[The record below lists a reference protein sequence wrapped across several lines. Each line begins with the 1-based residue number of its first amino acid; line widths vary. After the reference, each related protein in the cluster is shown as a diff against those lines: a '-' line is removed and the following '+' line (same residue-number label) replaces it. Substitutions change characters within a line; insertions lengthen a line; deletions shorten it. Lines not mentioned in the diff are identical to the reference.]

1 MHPTVTMPLFQ
12 NESKDIKINIVEAI
26 KAISWDFV
34 FTKTQLHILNFMRTV
49 NGLCFKNQLVSS
61 FAAPL
66 SLRYLCSVQCLSH
79 SFHKSNLTK

>member
-49 NGLCFKNQLVSS
+49 NG
-61 FAAPL
+61 
-66 SLRYLCSVQCLSH
+66 
-79 SFHKSNLTK
+79 